1 MPLLIP
7 LLKTVKSQGRYQ
19 MTTQRYQT
27 LTLDR
32 SEPHIL
38 TVTLNRPDAAN
49 AFNTV
54 MADELAQCFEAL
66 TADFGDIRVVILTG
80 AGSKAFCA
88 GGDLKER
95 LDMTDEAWFIQ
106 HRSYER
112 MVRNVMGCPL
122 PVIGAINGAA
132 FGGGCELV
140 AMLDF
145 AYASTTARFAQTEV
159 RLGIIPGAGGS
170 QNLVRAIG
178 LKRAKQLILTGETFS
193 AEQAY
198 DWGLI
203 NQLCAPEQLMDEVKE
218 VARQIAR
225 NAPIAV
231 RQSKMAVSR
240 APDLSL
246 ADGLMFEIEAYNRC
260 VTTKDR
266 REGLKAFNEKRRPE
280 FTGQ

>member
-1 MPLLIP
+1 
-7 LLKTVKSQGRYQ
+7 
-19 MTTQRYQT
+19 MTSSIVIERQDNIVLVR
-27 LTLDR
+27 
-32 SEPHIL
+32 
-38 TVTLNRPDAAN
+38 LNRP
-49 AFNTV
+49 
-54 MADELAQCFEAL
+54 EAL
-66 TADFGDIRVVILTG
+66 NALNHQVMTELCDALEPLDRDRNIGCFVLTG
-80 AGSKAFCA
+80 NEKAFAA
-88 GGDLKER
+88 GADIKE
-95 LDMTDEAWFIQ
+95 MAEQ
-106 HRSYER
+106 SYMDVFHGNLFAGWDR
-112 MVRNVMGCPL
+112 FVQLRTPRIAAV
-122 PVIGAINGAA
+122 NGYAL
-132 FGGGCELV
+132 GGGCELV

-198 DWGLI
+198 NWGLI
-203 NQLCAPEQLMDEVKE
+203 NQLCAPEQLMDEVTE